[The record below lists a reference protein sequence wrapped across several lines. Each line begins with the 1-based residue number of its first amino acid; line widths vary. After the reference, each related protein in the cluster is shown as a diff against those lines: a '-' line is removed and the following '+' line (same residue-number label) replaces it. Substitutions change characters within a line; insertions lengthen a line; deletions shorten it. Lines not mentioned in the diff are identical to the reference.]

1 MNFPSGDRV
10 KGPQTLGDEL
20 NNNSFD
26 MAICET
32 IHEIPFQTPLTIHDV
47 NRVQEEQGVAPTTT
61 DSNEKCSDQEISEAV
76 SPLFQTP
83 SSLIINGLIT

>member
-10 KGPQTLGDEL
+10 KGPETLGDEL

-32 IHEIPFQTPLTIHDV
+32 IHEIPFS
-47 NRVQEEQGVAPTTT
+47 
-61 DSNEKCSDQEISEAV
+61 DSLDH
-76 SPLFQTP
+76 T
-83 SSLIINGLIT
+83 